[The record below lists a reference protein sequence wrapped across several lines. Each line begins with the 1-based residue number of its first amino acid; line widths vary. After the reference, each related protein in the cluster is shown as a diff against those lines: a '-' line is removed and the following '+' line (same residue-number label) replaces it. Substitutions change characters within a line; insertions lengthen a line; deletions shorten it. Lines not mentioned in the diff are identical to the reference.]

1 MYIET
6 GLKIE
11 EILLRNKKEIV
22 KDMDSDE
29 FRNNVTNIVGGG
41 VGIAGG
47 AMMIGGL
54 LLAPFTAGFGL
65 ALAGVGAGEGAAGGV
80 GNLAGDVISKNYALK
95 KCNEADDLIQDDQ
108 KQSVNLEHAEEK
120 LTEAIVILKKNQM
133 LYKQI
138 FQR

>member
-1 MYIET
+1 MSVKQASQDYQKSLDDLIRVNRDWLEN
-6 GLKIE
+6 
-11 EILLRNKKEIV
+11 LRNTIEKLKEIV

-65 ALAGVGAGEGAAGGV
+65 ALAGVGAGVGAAGGV
-80 GNLAGDVISKNYALK
+80 GNLAGFSKNYALLNAK
-95 KCNEADDLIQDDQ
+95 
-108 KQSVNLEHAEEK
+108 K
-120 LTEAIVILKKNQM
+120 LTI
-133 LYKQI
+133 
-138 FQR
+138 